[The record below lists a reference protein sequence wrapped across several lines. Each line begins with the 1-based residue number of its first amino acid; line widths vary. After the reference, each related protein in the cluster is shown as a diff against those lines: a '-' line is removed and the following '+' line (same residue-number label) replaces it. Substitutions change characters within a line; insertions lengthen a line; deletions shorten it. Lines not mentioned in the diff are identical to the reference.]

1 MAAGTPSRF
10 VDANA
15 VSFRG
20 RAESVR
26 VSDPFEILG
35 LEPRFDLDPSSLEQ
49 KHRELSRA
57 LHPDRYAGRPAS
69 ERQRALGRAI
79 EVNQAFRALK
89 DPIRRAEA
97 LLARWGHPVSES
109 EGPRSE
115 AGFLMEV
122 MEQREA
128 LGNARRQRDLSKV
141 RALTVAVRAREVHVT
156 AELAAFFALE
166 KPDFERISVRLGEL
180 RYHQRFL
187 NEAGAIEDDLDEVRS

>member
-15 VSFRG
+15 VSFLR
-20 RAESVR
+20 RAESVS

-35 LEPRFDLDPSSLEQ
+35 LMPTFELDPSQVEQ

-57 LHPDRYAGRPAS
+57 LHPDRYVGRPAS

-97 LLARWGHPVSES
+97 LLARLGHAVSES

-115 AGFLMEV
+115 ADFLMEV

-128 LGNARRQRDLSKV
+128 LGDARRQRDLPKV
-141 RALTVAVRAREVHVT
+141 RALTAAVRTREARVT
-156 AELAAFFALE
+156 GELAAAFAAE
-166 KPDFERISVRLGEL
+166 APDFVQISSLLGEL

-187 NEAGAIEDDLDEVRS
+187 NEAGAIEDDLDEVRP